1 MDPTV
6 IYFEKLAKNSQIERK
21 NFKLFENFLGIGGLV
36 EPQLLYRK
44 WFWLSEVNR
53 KLIVGLSS
61 YFYDIIWK
69 AKKLD
74 FEMKIDTDGI
84 ICLFECTY
92 QANFNLMVS
101 APAERQGVSCRATSG
116 QSQDFNRLGVT
127 SKSSVTKIKPIE
139 NTNKMI
145 CLVRALITW

>member
-1 MDPTV
+1 
-6 IYFEKLAKNSQIERK
+6 
-21 NFKLFENFLGIGGLV
+21 
-36 EPQLLYRK
+36 
-44 WFWLSEVNR
+44 
-53 KLIVGLSS
+53 
-61 YFYDIIWK
+61 
-69 AKKLD
+69 
-74 FEMKIDTDGI
+74 MKIDTDGI

-101 APAERQGVSCRATSG
+101 AASRVSCRATDAG

-145 CLVRALITW
+145 RLVRGLITW